1 MLERLTSV
9 PDGIVGLR
17 AVGTITREDYEQ
29 TIEPLVEE
37 VLEQGGRLRLLLQ
50 LGPEYEGFS
59 AGAAWEKTEMWL
71 RHPTMLR
78 AVDGYALVS
87 DVGWMRELV
96 GLAAFL
102 LPFPMRAFGNDRRD
116 EAVAWLGSLPQ
127 VAGSAKASV

>member
-1 MLERLTSV
+1 VLERLTSV

-17 AVGTITREDYEQ
+17 AVGTVTREDYEQ

-37 VLEQGGRLRLLLQ
+37 VLEQGGHLRLLLQ

-87 DVGWMRELV
+87 DASWMRELV

-102 LPFPMRAFGNDRRD
+102 PFPMRAFSNDRRD
-116 EAVAWLGSLPQ
+116 EAVAWLGSLPH
-127 VAGSAKASV
+127 VAGAANASV